1 MKSCLASFRGAQAR
15 SAATDRT
22 WGASG
27 LVEKRNL
34 RRMPRKALPVHID
47 TMPANEIDRL
57 VIPMADFA
65 ACVDFSVAGH
75 AVWAS
80 RT

>member
-1 MKSCLASFRGAQAR
+1 MNHMNGCPR
-15 SAATDRT
+15 SRFSDL
-22 WGASG
+22 GYLG

-34 RRMPRKALPVHID
+34 QRMPRKAFPVHVD